1 MSWSNTKKASCW
13 RSSGRSAT
21 NSVATADAGSGT
33 PPDEP
38 ARGAKETAQQPGKKT
53 SRAGRDLRAAIAVG
67 ASIGAV
73 LIATLLFV
81 PRGWVVLCSGAIL
94 IASHEVVRRLRE
106 AGYVIPVIPLLV
118 GGQATVWLTWPYHAA
133 GAMAGF
139 GATAVVCMFW
149 RLFMQDESRHH
160 DPAAGLPPASHYL
173 RDASATLFLA
183 AWVPLFASFAAL
195 LVYPKDGAGRVFCL
209 MITVIASDVG
219 GYAVGVLFGKHPM
232 VPTISPKKSWEGFA
246 GSLICGITAATL
258 TATFLAGKPP
268 WIGALLGVVLVL
280 TCTLGDLV
288 ESQVKRDLGIKDMGR
303 LLPGHGGLMDRLDG
317 VLPSAVAAWT
327 VLTLVR

>member
-1 MSWSNTKKASCW
+1 MQEST
-13 RSSGRSAT
+13 T
-21 NSVATADAGSGT
+21 
-33 PPDEP
+33 
-38 ARGAKETAQQPGKKT
+38 KT

-67 ASIGAV
+67 VSIGAV
-73 LIATLLFV
+73 LVVTLIFAPHL
-81 PRGWVVLCSGAIL
+81 WVLYCAGAIL
-94 IASHEVVRRLRE
+94 VASHEVVRRLRE
-106 AGYVIPVIPLLV
+106 AGYVIPLVPLLI
-118 GGQATVWLTWPYHAA
+118 GGQVTVWLTWPFHAA

-139 GATAVVCMFW
+139 GGTAVVCMMW
-149 RLFMQDESRHH
+149 RLFMQDNSKRPE
-160 DPAAGLPPASHYL
+160 PFAGSPSANYL
-173 RDASATLFLA
+173 RDASATVFLA

-209 MITVIASDVG
+209 MITVVASDVG
-219 GYAVGVLFGKHPM
+219 GYAVGVLLGKHPM
-232 VPTISPKKSWEGFA
+232 VPAISPKKSWEGFA
-246 GSLICGITAATL
+246 GSLVCGITAATL
-258 TATFLAGKPP
+258 TATLLAGKPW

-327 VLTLVR
+327 ILTLVP